1 MTAARIALTLALLT
15 TSAFAGPQS
24 QTDAGRI
31 ADQAIK
37 QRFGTSADFD
47 LPKTSASTPRSGELT
62 TAPVTS
68 APPTESV
75 PQLSSAEREQLALG
89 ASSRATTSARPQRT
103 GSLFDHWFVR
113 TAGALALVVGLMLLC
128 KKFFLKLSMSGGGVA
143 SQLGAGGRAPSG
155 VLEVLARYPVSR
167 GHTLVLLKMDRR
179 ILLLGHSSSGFTTL
193 SEINDADEVAS
204 LLLKTRDEE
213 GETMT
218 ARFNALLRGME
229 RDPATIDEPRR
240 SSLLSRN
247 REETTDPVPEITTR
261 RAGLSVAAAD
271 LAQRLET
278 IRNRGKG
285 ISA

>member
-15 TSAFAGPQS
+15 ASAFAGPQS

-47 LPKTSASTPRSGELT
+47 LPKTSASTPRSGELAAPAT
-62 TAPVTS
+62 TAPT
-68 APPTESV
+68 TEPV
-75 PQLSSAEREQLALG
+75 PQLTSTEREQLALG
-89 ASSRATTSARPQRT
+89 ASSRVTTSARPQRS

-240 SSLLSRN
+240 PSLLSRN
-247 REETTDPVPEITTR
+247 REETADPVPEITTR